1 MGDIVAAA
9 LLRDD
14 ELQVEFVSINFQF
27 SICLLPSASGGVE
40 TQTIRGITSVRLHT
54 GWKLRPGLSRQAGK
68 PSKTGPKHGV
78 AQRFAPAA
86 TGCIPAANCGC
97 NLKKKL
103 TRISDAIESPLRN
116 EVGSSVTRA
125 FIIEKHN
132 DSSAKSS
139 VFSAISVIFNF
150 PDSFI

>member
-9 LLRDD
+9 LLRND

-27 SICLLPSASGGVE
+27 SICLLPSAGGGVE
-40 TQTIRGITSVRLHT
+40 TLTTRGITSARLPT

-68 PSKTGPKHGV
+68 PSKTGPKHII

-86 TGCIPAANCGC
+86 SNCVPAGNCAC
-97 NLKKKL
+97 SLKINLK
-103 TRISDAIESPLRN
+103 RSSYAIASSLRN
-116 EVGSSVTRA
+116 EVGSSITRA

-132 DSSAKSS
+132 ESSAKSL
-139 VFSAISVIFNF
+139 VFRAISVIFNF
-150 PDSFI
+150 PDSFT